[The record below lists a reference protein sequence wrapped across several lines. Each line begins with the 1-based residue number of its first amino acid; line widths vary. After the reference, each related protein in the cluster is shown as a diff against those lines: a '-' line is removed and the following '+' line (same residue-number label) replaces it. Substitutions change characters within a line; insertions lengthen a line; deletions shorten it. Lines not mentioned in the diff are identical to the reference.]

1 MIIRKIIVLGL
12 IAVAIMLVA
21 SREGSA
27 QEQRLNAASAEFKS
41 FYAKF
46 IAAVHRGDKAAV
58 ASLTSFPVI
67 YGFDAGDE
75 GKYTKN
81 EFLKTGFRRM
91 FGKTPSRFLTA
102 KNPVVSGNGTS
113 YTVSTKDATHLI
125 FTKGGKRF
133 FFTDFLVEP

>member
-1 MIIRKIIVLGL
+1 MRKIVLL
-12 IAVAIMLVA
+12 VTFATAIMLVA
-21 SREGSA
+21 FGEGRA
-27 QEQRLNAASAEFKS
+27 QEQRLNSASAEFRS

-58 ASLTSFPVI
+58 ASMTSFPII

>member
-1 MIIRKIIVLGL
+1 MRKIVLLGL
-12 IAVAIMLVA
+12 LAVAMMLIVGH
-21 SREGSA
+21 EVSA

-46 IAAVHRGDKAAV
+46 IAAVHRGDKATV

-81 EFLKTGFRRM
+81 EFQKTGFRRM

-113 YTVSTKDATHLI
+113 YTVSTQDATHLV

-133 FFTDFLVEP
+133 FFTDYLVEP